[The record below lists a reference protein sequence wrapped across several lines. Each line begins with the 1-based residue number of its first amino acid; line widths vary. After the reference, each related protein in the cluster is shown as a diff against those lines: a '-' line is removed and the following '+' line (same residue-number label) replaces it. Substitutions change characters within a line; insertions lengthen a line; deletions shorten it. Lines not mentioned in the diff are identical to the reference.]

1 MGFPVGSNSDEEGVV
16 GLLQPPIIDI
26 SCYVELK
33 KMKLRLK
40 SHNNE
45 EEEEERERL
54 KRQVEDVVATKVY
67 EACSTWGGFL
77 VVGHGV
83 SRELQD
89 EVYGYAKRFFSLP
102 LESKMALHV
111 KHGGL
116 AWRGYMPI
124 GGERTHGQLDHK
136 EGLYLGPD
144 HDQDHPKVKSPTP
157 LFGRNQLP
165 DDELPGIRVSL
176 LRYIEEVTELGQTL
190 MELLALSL
198 RLEDDQYIRRH
209 FTKDPIA
216 LVRLFNYPA
225 REDESNWGI
234 GEHTDYGLWTM
245 LKQFAPGLQIEHPT
259 IPNEWVDVPLID
271 DAFFCNVGDVLDRMT
286 DGRFKSP
293 KHRARNYRPSSSAST
308 SASDNS
314 NDTKKEVEYD
324 SRISIPFFFDPSWE
338 AEMMQLPL
346 SHLPPCK
353 DEVEKQRRWDT
364 TSIVKF
370 EGPYSQF
377 LAKKVSKV
385 FPRVLPES
393 VVSTLQS
400 TKQHSTRF
408 AIHDIS

>member
-1 MGFPVGSNSDEEGVV
+1 
-16 GLLQPPIIDI
+16 
-26 SCYVELK
+26 
-33 KMKLRLK
+33 
-40 SHNNE
+40 
-45 EEEEERERL
+45 
-54 KRQVEDVVATKVY
+54 
-67 EACSTWGGFL
+67 
-77 VVGHGV
+77 
-83 SRELQD
+83 
-89 EVYGYAKRFFSLP
+89 
-102 LESKMALHV
+102 
-111 KHGGL
+111 
-116 AWRGYMPI
+116 MPI

-165 DDELPGIRVSL
+165 DEELPGIRSAL
-176 LRYIEEVTELGQTL
+176 ARYIEEVTELGQVL

-198 RLEDDQYIRRH
+198 KLDAQHIRGH
-209 FTKDPIA
+209 FTQDPIA

-225 REDESNWGI
+225 REEESNWGI

-259 IPNEWVDVPLID
+259 IPNEWVDVPAID
-271 DAFFCNVGDVLDRMT
+271 NAFFCNVGDVLDRMT
-286 DGRFKSP
+286 DGRFKSS
-293 KHRARNYRPSSSAST
+293 KHRARNYRPSSSSSSST
-308 SASDNS
+308 DGNNNNI
-314 NDTKKEVEYD
+314 NDKSEEYT

-338 AEMMQLPL
+338 AEMVQLPL

-353 DEVEKQRRWDT
+353 DEVEKQKRWDS
-364 TSIVKF
+364 TSILKF
-370 EGPYSQF
+370 EGKYCEF